1 VSEPSSVPFPAEA
14 FAELP
19 QDVPGGVQGLVRIV
33 AADLTAV
40 AFFESLVP
48 GADVD
53 ALLSVLALT
62 SPALL
67 DRIGDPARVPA
78 SDRSYGAGSGWVMP
92 SFARR
97 ARPSRFSDGRFG
109 VWYAASDAATAT
121 AETLYHQAIRLQE
134 TAEPAQTVAMQ
145 LLTADVAGF
154 AAVLSGLGPPLGSLV
169 HHPTS
174 YLASQLVGSHLRDR
188 GSDAIVYRSARHKGG
203 TCIGVLRPRVVRR
216 CHRTGL
222 VSYQWDGATLAA
234 LRA

>member
-1 VSEPSSVPFPAEA
+1 MSEPSSAPFLADA

-40 AFFESLVP
+40 TFFESLVP

-67 DRIGDPARVPA
+67 DQIGDPTRVPV

-92 SFARR
+92 WFTRR

-121 AETLYHQAIRLQE
+121 AETLYHQAIRLRE
-134 TAEPAQTVAMQ
+134 TDEPAQTVAMQ

-154 AAVLSGLGPPLGSLV
+154 AAVLSGLGPPLGTLV

-174 YLASQLVGSHLRDR
+174 YFASQLVGSHLRDR
-188 GSDAIVYRSARHKGG
+188 GSDAIVYRSVRHEGG
-203 TCIGVLRPRVVRR
+203 ACIGVLRPRVVGR

-222 VSYQWDGATLAA
+222 VSYLWDGAILAA

>member
-1 VSEPSSVPFPAEA
+1 VSESSSTPFPAEA
-14 FAELP
+14 FADL
-19 QDVPGGVQGLVRIV
+19 QHDVPGGVQGLVRIV
-33 AADLTAV
+33 AADLTAA
-40 AFFESLVP
+40 AFFEGLLP

-67 DRIGDPARVPA
+67 VQIGDPARVPE
-78 SDRSYGAGSGWVMP
+78 SQRSYGAGSGWVMP
-92 SFARR
+92 SFTRR

-121 AETLYHQAIRLQE
+121 AETLYHQAIRLRE
-134 TAEPAQTVAMQ
+134 TVEPAQTVAMQ

-154 AAVLSGLGPPLGSLV
+154 AAVLSGLGPPLGPLV

-188 GSDAIVYRSARHKGG
+188 GSDAIVYRSVRHEGG

-216 CHRTGL
+216 CRRTGMA
-222 VSYQWDGATLAA
+222 SYRWDGSALAA

>member
-1 VSEPSSVPFPAEA
+1 MSEPSSATLPAEA
-14 FAELP
+14 FADLP
-19 QDVPGGVQGLVRIV
+19 QDVPGGAQGLVRIV
-33 AADLTAV
+33 AAGLTAV

-48 GADVD
+48 GADVA

-62 SPALL
+62 SPSLL
-67 DRIGDPARVPA
+67 DQISDPTRVPP
-78 SDRSYGAGSGWVMP
+78 SDRSYSAGSGWVMP
-92 SFARR
+92 SFTRH

-121 AETLYHQAIRLQE
+121 AETLYHQAIRLGE

-145 LLTADVAGF
+145 LSSADVAGF
-154 AAVLSGLGPPLGSLV
+154 AAVLSRLGPPLGALV

-174 YLASQLVGSHLRDR
+174 YLTSQLVGRQLRER
-188 GSDAIVYRSARHKGG
+188 GSDAIVYRSVRHEGG
-203 TCIGVLRPRVVRR
+203 ACIGVLRPRVVRH

-222 VSYQWDGATLAA
+222 VSYQWDGETLTG

>member
-1 VSEPSSVPFPAEA
+1 MSEPSSVPFPAEA
-14 FAELP
+14 FADLP
-19 QDVPGGVQGLVRIV
+19 QDVPGGVQGVVRIV

-40 AFFESLVP
+40 AFFENLVP
-48 GADVD
+48 GADLD

-62 SPALL
+62 SPALP
-67 DRIGDPARVPA
+67 DHIGDPTRVPV

-92 SFARR
+92 SFTRR

-109 VWYAASDAATAT
+109 VWYAASDAPTAT
-121 AETLYHQAIRLQE
+121 AETLYHQAIRLRE

-174 YLASQLVGSHLRDR
+174 YLASQLIGSHLRDR
-188 GSDAIVYRSARHKGG
+188 GSDAIVYRSVRHEGG
-203 TCIGVLRPRVVRR
+203 ACIGALRPRVVRR

-222 VSYQWDGATLAA
+222 VSYRWDGVTLERV
-234 LRA
+234 RA